1 MKAPTKILLGLGLG
15 LGLGIGANLL
25 EAPWVGR
32 LVTYGT
38 DPLGKMWLSALV
50 MVVVPLIMGTLVT
63 GVAGLGSPQR
73 LGRIGL
79 TCFLSVLGMTVMAV
93 ILGLGAMNLVRPG
106 ARLDPETRQ
115 RLVTT
120 YKGETEQAMGLS
132 QRAFGME
139 LITGLVPRNPIKA
152 AANGDLLALLVFA
165 LVLGVALHRMDKE
178 RAGPLLRFLDSLAG
192 ASLAIIE
199 LVMKAAPVGV
209 FCLLFTVMARF
220 GLGLL
225 GSLAAYF
232 LTVLGS
238 LALFQVFGYAVIL
251 HFVAKRNPW
260 AFFKAIRTVMITAF
274 STSSS
279 NATFPT
285 TLAVAQSELGIPKD
299 IAAFVLGIGATTG
312 QMGTALFEGA
322 SALFLAQVFGI
333 HLGLWQQVVVVAMAV
348 FTSIGVA
355 GIPGG
360 SIPLLMVVLGM
371 VGIPMEGIAIILG
384 IDRLLD
390 MSRTV
395 LNVTGDL
402 VTAAIVVRVEGS
414 SATLEP

>member
-79 TCFLSVLGMTVMAV
+79 TCFLSVLGMTVLAV

-106 ARLDPETRQ
+106 ARLAPETRQ

-132 QRAFGME
+132 QRTFGME

-178 RAGPLLRFLDSLAG
+178 RADPLLRFLDSLAG

-199 LVMKAAPVGV
+199 LVMKAAPAGV

-238 LALFQVFGYAVIL
+238 LALFQVFGYALIL

-260 AFFKAIRTVMITAF
+260 TFFKAIRTVMITAF

-285 TLAVAQSELGIPKD
+285 TLAVAQTELGIPKD

-333 HLGLWQQVVVVAMAV
+333 HLGLWQQVVVVAMAI

>member
-1 MKAPTKILLGLGLG
+1 MNAPTKILLGLGLG
-15 LGLGIGANLL
+15 LGLGIAANLL
-25 EAPWVGR
+25 EAPWVEAA
-32 LVTYGT
+32 VTYGT

-63 GVAGLGSPQR
+63 GVAGLGSAQR

-79 TCFLSVLGMTVMAV
+79 TCFLSVLGMTVLAV
-93 ILGLGAMNLVRPG
+93 LLGLVAMNAVRPG
-106 ARLDPETRQ
+106 ARLAPEVRQ
-115 RLVTT
+115 RLVVA

-132 QRAFGME
+132 QRAIGME
-139 LITGLVPRNPIKA
+139 LLTGLVPRNPVKA

-165 LVLGVALHRMDKE
+165 LVLGVALNRMAKE
-178 RAGPLLRFLDSLAG
+178 RAEPLLRFLDSLAG

-220 GLGLL
+220 GLSLL

-238 LALFQVFGYAVIL
+238 LALFQFFGYALIL
-251 HFVAKRNPW
+251 RVVAKRDPRT
-260 AFFKAIRTVMITAF
+260 FFKAIRTVMITAF

-285 TLAVAQSELGIPKD
+285 TLAVAQRDLGIPRD

-333 HLGLWQQVVVVAMAV
+333 HLDLLQQVVVVAMAV

-384 IDRLLD
+384 IDRILD

-402 VTAAIVVRVEGS
+402 VTAAIVVRVEEGR
-414 SATLEP
+414 APLA

>member
-1 MKAPTKILLGLGLG
+1 
-15 LGLGIGANLL
+15 
-25 EAPWVGR
+25 
-32 LVTYGT
+32 
-38 DPLGKMWLSALV
+38 
-50 MVVVPLIMGTLVT
+50 
-63 GVAGLGSPQR
+63 
-73 LGRIGL
+73 
-79 TCFLSVLGMTVMAV
+79 
-93 ILGLGAMNLVRPG
+93 
-106 ARLDPETRQ
+106 
-115 RLVTT
+115 
-120 YKGETEQAMGLS
+120 
-132 QRAFGME
+132 
-139 LITGLVPRNPIKA
+139 
-152 AANGDLLALLVFA
+152 
-165 LVLGVALHRMDKE
+165 
-178 RAGPLLRFLDSLAG
+178 
-192 ASLAIIE
+192 
-199 LVMKAAPVGV
+199 
-209 FCLLFTVMARF
+209 MARF
-220 GLGLL
+220 GLSLL

-238 LALFQVFGYAVIL
+238 LALFQVFGFALVL
-251 HFVAKRNPW
+251 HFVARRNPW
-260 AFFKAIRTVMITAF
+260 AFFKATRTVMITAF

-285 TLAVAQSELGIPKD
+285 TLAVAQQELGIPKD

-384 IDRLLD
+384 IDRILD

-402 VTAAIVVRVEGS
+402 VTAAIVVRVEGN
-414 SATLEP
+414 